1 MIAKGKPDSLLV
13 RVDKL
18 DMSSSS
24 YTMHLPRANAP
35 MQVERQEKTEQ
46 GRARGSQKGWQ
57 ILEREKNVRSV
68 TVIIFNVEIPP

>member
-35 MQVERQEKTEQ
+35 MHVERQETEQ

-57 ILEREKNVRSV
+57 ILEREKNVRSGR
-68 TVIIFNVEIPP
+68 